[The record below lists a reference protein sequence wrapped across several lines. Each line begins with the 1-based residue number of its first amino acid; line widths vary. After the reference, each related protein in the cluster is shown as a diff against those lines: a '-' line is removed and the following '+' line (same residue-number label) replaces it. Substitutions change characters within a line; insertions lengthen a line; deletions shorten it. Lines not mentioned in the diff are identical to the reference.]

1 MSKNAHRI
9 KVIKNININIGNQK
23 VSLKPLSLK
32 SPIGHK
38 TIISILLDIVIV
50 DNINFKILTI
60 WFPHPVSILVYLFPL
75 YFRLRRIN

>member
-1 MSKNAHRI
+1 MSKNALRI

-23 VSLKPLSLK
+23 VSLKTLSLK
-32 SPIGHK
+32 NSIGHK
-38 TIISILLDIVIV
+38 TTISRSLDILIV
-50 DNINFKILTI
+50 GNINLKILTI